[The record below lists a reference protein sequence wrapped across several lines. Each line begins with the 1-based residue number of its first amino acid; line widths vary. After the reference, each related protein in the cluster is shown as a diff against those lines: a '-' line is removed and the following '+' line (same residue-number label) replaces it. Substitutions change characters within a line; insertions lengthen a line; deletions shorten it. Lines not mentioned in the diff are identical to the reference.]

1 MPGLPPFADAGHPPC
16 NHFSRTTTVYE
27 KFSVPKQTIR
37 DLDLAGKKVLVR
49 VDFNVPMT
57 KEGGV
62 SDDRRIR
69 AALPTLNHAL
79 EHGAS
84 LILVSHLG
92 RPTGDLTADAP
103 FRLDKVANR
112 LQELIGKAVTKVND
126 TVGPEAKAAA
136 AALKPGEI
144 LVVEN
149 VRFNKGEKKGDPA
162 FAKELAGLADC
173 YVNDAFGTCHRDE
186 ASMVAVPEAF
196 PPDRRALGFLV
207 EKELQIL
214 ETLLGHPKSP
224 MISVMGGA
232 KVSDKILII
241 ENLLPKVDHLL
252 VGGAMTYTFLKAQ
265 GHEIGKSRC
274 ELDKLDEAKKLLEKA
289 GSKIVLPVDHLIA
302 TAPDANAETKVIEG
316 SDIPEGWFGMDIGP
330 KTVVL
335 YGDLIKNAGTVVWN
349 GPMGKFE
356 DAPFRAGTRGVAE
369 ALAASK
375 GVTVIGGGETAEA
388 VEEFGFAEKVTHVS
402 TGGGAFLEYL
412 EGKKF
417 NSLRVI
423 PDK

>member
-1 MPGLPPFADAGHPPC
+1 M
-16 NHFSRTTTVYE
+16 
-27 KFSVPKQTIR
+27 PKQTIR

-49 VDFNVPMT
+49 VDFNVPQT
-57 KEGGV
+57 KDGGV

-69 AALPTLNHAL
+69 AALPTLTYAL
-79 EHGAS
+79 DHGAS

-92 RPTGDLTADAP
+92 RPTGDPVTDAP
-103 FRLDKVANR
+103 FRLDKVAAR
-112 LQELIGKAVTKVND
+112 LQELIGKPVTKVND

-149 VRFNKGEKKGDPA
+149 VRFHKGEKKGDPA

-196 PPDRRALGFLV
+196 PPKRRALGFLV
-207 EKELQIL
+207 EKELHIL
-214 ETLLGHPKSP
+214 ETLLGDPKTP

-241 ENLLPKVDHLL
+241 QNLLPKVDHLL

-274 ELDKLDEAKKLLEKA
+274 ENDKLDEARMVLEKA

-302 TAPDANAETKVIEG
+302 TAPDANAEIKVVEG
-316 SDIPEGWFGMDIGP
+316 SNIPEGWFGMDIGP
-330 KTVVL
+330 KTVVF
-335 YGDLIKNAGTVVWN
+335 YGDLIKKAGTVVWN

-388 VEEFGFAEKVTHVS
+388 VEEFGFADKVTHVS

-417 NSLRVI
+417 NSLKVI
-423 PDK
+423 PDQ